1 MFKVPCLAVCAVMAL
16 FITVQS
22 ASAED
27 DAKLPIPAA
36 ILPFEARGDVKEEAA
51 QVADLLFAEL
61 IACDELM
68 LVERESI
75 ATVFA
80 ELKLNQSGVVKADE
94 VAQVGKLTGAKLLIS
109 GSVLQ
114 VKGDLYLVAKVI
126 GTETSRLSG
135 ASVKG
140 AANADLGDLVKSL
153 AEEVKLVVAK
163 KSNTLLPKVVAE
175 ADWLAEMKNQLKGK
189 KLPSMTVS
197 IGERHVGQTVLDPAA
212 QTEFERLLTELG
224 FEVVDSEN
232 ANAVRADVII
242 KGQALSEFATRRD
255 DLVSVK
261 CRVEVKAMQQA
272 DGKLLTSDAE
282 TAMSVGLAEQIAAK
296 SGLQATARTLIGR
309 VVTKLVISPEA
320 PAPQPAAPAVPAAEA
335 AVEK

>member
-1 MFKVPCLAVCAVMAL
+1 MFKVPCLAVCVVMAL
-16 FITVQS
+16 FIAVQS
-22 ASAED
+22 ASGED

-36 ILPFEARGDVKEEAA
+36 ILPFEARGDVKEEAT

-140 AANADLGDLVKSL
+140 AANSDLGDLVKAL
-153 AEEVKLVVAK
+153 AEEVKTVVAK
-163 KSNTLLPKVVAE
+163 KSDTLLPKVVAE
-175 ADWLAEMKNQLKGK
+175 ADWLAEMKNQLRGK
-189 KLPSMTVS
+189 KLPSMTVA
-197 IGERHVGQTVLDPAA
+197 IGERHVGESVLDPAA

-296 SGLQATARTLIGR
+296 SGLQATARTLVGR
-309 VVTKLVISPEA
+309 VVTKLVTSPEA
-320 PAPQPAAPAVPAAEA
+320 PAPQPAAPAAPS
-335 AVEK
+335 VEK

>member
-1 MFKVPCLAVCAVMAL
+1 MFKVFRLTLCAMVTL
-16 FITVQS
+16 FVTVPP
-22 ASAED
+22 ASAADE
-27 DAKLPIPAA
+27 AKLPIPAA

-61 IACDELM
+61 ITCEELM

-75 ATVFA
+75 ASVFA
-80 ELKLNQSGVVKADE
+80 ELKLNQSGVVKAEE

-109 GSVLQ
+109 GSVFQ
-114 VKGDLYLVAKVI
+114 VNGDLYLVAKVI

-140 AANADLGDLVKSL
+140 AANSDLGDLVKKL

-163 KSNTLLPKVVAE
+163 KSDTLLPKVVAD
-175 ADWLAEMKNQLKGK
+175 ADWLADVKKDLKGK
-189 KLPSMTVS
+189 KLPSITVS
-197 IGERHVGQTVLDPAA
+197 IGERHVGQQVLDPAA
-212 QTEFERLLTELG
+212 QTECERLLTELG
-224 FEVVDSEN
+224 FEVIDSED
-232 ANAVRADVII
+232 ANSVRADVII

-296 SGLQATARTLIGR
+296 SGLQATARTLVGR
-309 VVTKLVISPEA
+309 VVTKLVVAPEA
-320 PAPQPAAPAVPAAEA
+320 PAPAAPAAAAPEA